1 MSSQANIT
9 TLNQLVNNFRD
20 IVDKHQI
27 IRRFEYGNP
36 TDYYQ
41 SGTTDSPELWMHV
54 DTITRDNGGVSTFDC
69 TLTLADE
76 IIREGTNELEVESDL
91 VLLADDIVAQCYIK
105 SPEYGWSVPRS
116 QTTQYQIFTEDRKTP
131 KNLKLLQFNL
141 QIRVKKASDTCSIP
155 YSSEPIT

>member
-1 MSSQANIT
+1 MSSQANIR

-20 IVDKHQI
+20 IADKHHM

-54 DTITRDNGGVSTFDC
+54 DGIVRDNGGVSTFDC

-91 VLLADDIVAQCYIK
+91 VLMADDIVAQCYIK
-105 SPEYGWSVPRS
+105 SAEYGWSVPRS
-116 QTTQYQIFTEDRKTP
+116 QTTQYKIFTEDRKTP
-131 KNLKLLQFNL
+131 KNLKLLQFNI
-141 QIRVKKASDTCSIP
+141 QIRVKKSSDTCSIP
-155 YSSEPIT
+155 YSSQPIT